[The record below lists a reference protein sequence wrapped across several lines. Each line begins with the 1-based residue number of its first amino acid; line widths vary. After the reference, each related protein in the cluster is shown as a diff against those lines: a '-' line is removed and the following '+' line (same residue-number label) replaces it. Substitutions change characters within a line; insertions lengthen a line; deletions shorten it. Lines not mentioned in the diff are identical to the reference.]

1 MLNLGVET
9 EVNDRLSAHVS
20 LRHMAGFYSAEA
32 GTYPVALI
40 RMSDVTVV
48 NAGLN
53 WAVNETVSAS
63 LRVENL
69 LDKEYQTV
77 DGYGQPGCQIFIGLK
92 TRF

>member
-1 MLNLGVET
+1 MSTLIASI
-9 EVNDRLSAHVS
+9 RAAS
-20 LRHMAGFYSAEA
+20 LDARRAGSPLAGFYSAEA

-53 WAVNETVSAS
+53 WAVNETVTAS

-77 DGYGQPGCQIFIGLK
+77 DGYGQPGRQIFIGLK